1 MATPK
6 TISAEEITEGTIIP
20 VRGTLAYSRLAK
32 VVDGEALVKA
42 DATRTQNGLRPIGVP
57 HTSVTLANAEVIIKD
72 PANPTKEET
81 FVSERRYQ
89 SAKHPDR
96 GLQYNIEN
104 KSSILPKVFQLNEQ
118 NQAVQVNPLEGELA
132 SGVEVIIT
140 LRVYKPK
147 SYTNR
152 GLSLDQVIITQ
163 TGPVP
168 YYAGGGGAASAAALE
183 SAGITFAAA
192 PVEQTSVTDQ
202 DGTTQ
207 AVPEGSINQGGFV
220 LPGPGSDD
228 EPSAYQAPAQSQPAQ
243 APAPTQ
249 AAEPAAQPQAP
260 VAQQQAPAPEP
271 AETQNDEVAA
281 LRAKLA
287 AAEAAAAGN
296 NAANSA
302 FGAPAQQEQGPWN
315 NNGAGIEYPG
325 N

>member
-6 TISAEEITEGTIIP
+6 TVSAEEITEGTIIP
-20 VRGTLAYSRLAK
+20 VRGTLVYSRLAK

-42 DATRTQNGLRPIGVP
+42 DATRVQNGLRPIGVP
-57 HTSVTLANAEVIIKD
+57 HTSVTLANAEVIVQD
-72 PANPTKEET
+72 PNNPTKEET

-89 SAKHPDR
+89 SAKHADR
-96 GLQYNIEN
+96 GLQYSIDN

-147 SYTNR
+147 SYDNR

-163 TGPVP
+163 AGPVP
-168 YYAGGGGAASAAALE
+168 YYAGGGAAASAAALE
-183 SAGITFAAA
+183 SAGITFAAT
-192 PVEQTSVTDQ
+192 PVEQTAVTAE
-202 DGTTQ
+202 DGTAQ

-228 EPSAYQAPAQSQPAQ
+228 EASAYQAPTQAAAPAPAPVAAPAQPAQ
-243 APAPTQ
+243 PAQEAAAPA
-249 AAEPAAQPQAP
+249 
-260 VAQQQAPAPEP
+260 APA

-287 AAEAAAAGN
+287 AAEAAAAGKN
-296 NAANSA
+296 DGNSA
-302 FGAPAQQEQGPWN
+302 FGATAEPQDQGQGPWT
-315 NNGAGIEYPG
+315 NNGAGIQYPG
-325 N
+325 R